1 MNWSVALCV
10 VAALY
15 CARAQ
20 DVDGSVIGYKMFF
33 FLCMQTRFFFFL
45 QCVSFSS
52 CRPAISTDGGNLRLT
67 SQGDVVFEVGANGS
81 VSFQSPGGAQM
92 SLKGEKVR
100 CIDSPSLATR
110 H

>member
-15 CARAQ
+15 CATAQ
-20 DVDGSVIGYKMFF
+20 DIDGSVIGCKMFCF
-33 FLCMQTRFFFFL
+33 CVQARFFFFFTKY
-45 QCVSFSS
+45 VFFFSI
-52 CRPAISTDGGNLRLT
+52 RPAISTDGGNLRLT

-92 SLKGEKVR
+92 SLKGEKVY
-100 CIDSPSLATR
+100 LG
-110 H
+110 

>member
-15 CARAQ
+15 CATAQ
-20 DVDGSVIGYKMFF
+20 DIDGSVIGCKMFF
-33 FLCMQTRFFFFL
+33 FLRASSIFYFLFTKCVFFF
-45 QCVSFSS
+45 SI
-52 CRPAISTDGGNLRLT
+52 RPAISTDGGNLRLT

-92 SLKGEKVR
+92 SLKGEKVY
-100 CIDSPSLATR
+100 LG
-110 H
+110 

>member
-20 DVDGSVIGYKMFF
+20 DVDGLVIGCKMFF
-33 FLCMQTRFFFFL
+33 FSLHASSIFFL

-100 CIDSPSLATR
+100 LA
-110 H
+110 